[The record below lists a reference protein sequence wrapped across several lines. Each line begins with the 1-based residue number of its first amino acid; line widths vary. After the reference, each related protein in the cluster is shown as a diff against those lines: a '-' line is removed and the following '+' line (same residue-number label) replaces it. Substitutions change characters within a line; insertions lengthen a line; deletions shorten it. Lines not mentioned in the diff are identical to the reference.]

1 MSLFISGFD
10 EIRSGKV
17 TDVYFERTRSVLDAK
32 GVRKRVRAEFMAKGL
47 PSGWG
52 VFVGLEEILSL
63 LKGFPVDVRA
73 VPEGTVFRPFQP
85 VLEIA
90 GTYND
95 FAVLE
100 TPVLGLMCQASGVA
114 TRAARCRIAAG
125 WRQLVSFG
133 ARRMHPAV
141 APMIE
146 RAAYVGGCDG
156 VALVKGAEL
165 LGLPSIGTMPH
176 ALVILMGG
184 LVPALKAFDEV
195 IGPEVPRVALVDTFG
210 DEKFEALAAAKAL
223 ADRLSAVRLD
233 TPGSRR
239 GDMLQILKEVRWEL
253 DRAGHRHVKLFVSG
267 GLDEGKILDLNEAVD
282 GGYGVG
288 TAISSASTIDYSMD
302 IVEVEGEAVA
312 KRGKLS
318 GGKHFLRCRACGAER
333 VIPLDR
339 PYGDCEAC
347 GGAMGQLL
355 APVLRAGELL
365 APPEPPRRLRER
377 VLAQLHR
384 VGLDAAG

>member
-17 TDVYFERTRSVLDAK
+17 TDVYFERTRRILEAK
-32 GVRKRVRAEFMAKGL
+32 GVRKRVRAEFMAKSL

-52 VFVGLEEILSL
+52 VFAGLEEILSL

-73 VPEGTVFRPFQP
+73 VPEGAVFRPFQP

-90 GTYND
+90 GAYND

-125 WRQLVSFG
+125 GRQLVSFG
-133 ARRMHPAV
+133 ARRMHPAI

-146 RAAYVGGCDG
+146 RAAYIGGCDG

-165 LGLPSIGTMPH
+165 LGLTPVGTMPH
-176 ALVILMGG
+176 ALIIVMGG

-223 ADRLSAVRLD
+223 ADRLAAVRLD

-239 GDMLQILKEVRWEL
+239 GDMVQILREVRWEL

-267 GLDEGKILDLNEAVD
+267 GLDERKILELNEAVD

-288 TAISSASTIDYSMD
+288 TAISSAATIDYSMD

-318 GGKHFLRCRACGAER
+318 GAKHLLRCRACGAER
-333 VIPLDR
+333 VIPADR

-347 GGAMGQLL
+347 GGAMEQLL
-355 APVLRAGELL
+355 APVMRAGEPL
-365 APPEPPRRLRER
+365 APPEPPRGLRER

-384 VGLDAAG
+384 VSLDAAE